1 MVSLVRSEVIKLTS
15 TRTFY
20 GLIAG
25 AVAVVLLGTA
35 STIISA
41 DPRSLDG
48 PLREQPFYVL
58 ASINAGLFALVLGIR
73 AFTDE
78 FRHGTIITTLLA
90 SESRVRVLAGKVT
103 VAALAAAVLALV
115 TEGAMMGT
123 ALLLSSARGA
133 GLRVTSSDVAGML
146 GMVLALALWA
156 AVGVALGAVVRHQV
170 AAIVG
175 GLIWVL
181 VVENLGSS
189 LLGDLGRY
197 LPGQAAHALARA
209 TGTGEALALPLAAAF
224 LGAYVLVAAF
234 ISASALVRRDVV

>member
-1 MVSLVRSEVIKLTS
+1 MRSLVKSEVIKLSS

-25 AVAVVLLGTA
+25 AVAVVLLGTFL
-35 STIISA
+35 TIMSA
-41 DPRSLDG
+41 DARNLHG
-48 PLREQPFYVL
+48 PLHEQTFYVL
-58 ASINAGLFALVLGIR
+58 ASVNAALFALVLGIR

-90 SESRVRVLAGKVT
+90 SGSRVRVLAAKLI
-103 VAALAAAVLALV
+103 VAGLAAAVLAVV
-115 TEGAMMGT
+115 TEAAMAT
-123 ALLLSSARGA
+123 VALLLSSIRGA
-133 GLRVTSSDVAGML
+133 GFSLTSSDFAGMA
-146 GMVLALALWA
+146 GMVAALSLWA
-156 AVGVALGAVVRHQV
+156 AIGVGVAAVVRHQV

-189 LLGDLGRY
+189 LLGDSGRY

-209 TGTGEALALPLAAAF
+209 ADAGDALALPLAAAV
-224 LGAYVLVAAF
+224 LCGYVFVSAF
-234 ISASALVRRDVV
+234 IGASELVRRDVV